1 MKANRSNSSST
12 TKSRSRAR
20 PRKSRVQT
28 RRYLGAGIGL
38 SLTRRLVE
46 AHGAEISI
54 MSRPN
59 KGTTV
64 TVVFPAERTVQPGN
78 RLAS

>member
-1 MKANRSNSSST
+1 VPFKQIDT
-12 TKSRSRAR
+12 TL
-20 PRKSRVQT
+20 T

-46 AHGAEISI
+46 AHGAEIAI

-64 TVVFPAERTVQPGN
+64 TVVFPPERTIRSGK
-78 RLAS
+78 RMAG